1 MAIAGSRCIYGRRVT
16 TAPMLRSRRPR
27 SRVDDAPWVPA
38 ARISSRSRD
47 AASRDAARSL
57 DDARVLTLARSELG
71 GLVRRTPGAPSRWQ
85 VRARLGSG
93 DIAWRDDD
101 AIGTASRAIV
111 DAWADAARRSG
122 LIPNSAAIPGL
133 RALIAPRAGA
143 PRRPLE
149 TLPEWAEPVRRRL
162 GEPST

>member
-1 MAIAGSRCIYGRRVT
+1 MAIAGSRRPYAGRVT
-16 TAPMLRSRRPR
+16 SMLRSRL
-27 SRVDDAPWVPA
+27 DDAPWVPA
-38 ARISSRSRD
+38 ARMSSRSLDAASRD
-47 AASRDAARSL
+47 AASRDAASR
-57 DDARVLTLARSELG
+57 DAARVLTLARSELG

-101 AIGTASRAIV
+101 AIGTAARAIV
-111 DAWADAARRSG
+111 EAWSDAARRSG
-122 LIPNSAAIPGL
+122 LIPNSAAIPPL
-133 RALIAPRAGA
+133 RSLILPREGA

-162 GEPST
+162 GEPGST